1 MSRIAVFRSL
11 AVALGTVSM
20 VAACGG
26 GGSNNNNSQNLAS
39 DQTVSFPMVDDVGDL
54 DPAHMSAAVDID
66 IFRNT
71 YSGLYKFDDQLNQ
84 VPDIATAKPDI
95 SSDGLTYT
103 FHMKHNAKFSNGDP
117 VTADDFLFS
126 WNRAAAIQGDYAS
139 VFQPVNGYDD
149 VAGGKATEMSGL
161 KKIDDYTFSATLS
174 APAGYWYTETA
185 LWTAWVVD
193 KKVVLAAGKATDS
206 TWASDPS
213 TAIGTGQFKMTARTP
228 KQSIDFAPV
237 ANWWG
242 GSTGTVTKVHIE
254 IVADQKAQ
262 LTKYESGGYTLIGFA
277 NQSLTPEDVIRYH
290 SDSQLSKQL
299 QLQPSARTSWVG
311 FNQCDANNQSKDCKG
326 KPASPFAGDGNG
338 KLLREAFSLAI
349 DRDQLVDIAC
359 SKGTACVKATGG
371 VITKG
376 LKGYLGDN
384 TDPWAKFDAAKAKQ
398 LLQQAGGT
406 SVVGNLTYTYN
417 ASAQNKAVCDNLAS
431 QWRQNLGITVQCAST
446 DRAAFFNARSKCNYS
461 IFRHSWGADYDNP
474 QDWFD
479 FLFETNAGS
488 HGECYANSQLDSMAK
503 DANAK
508 PLDQSLDTYKK
519 MNQILVDNTVTANL
533 FYGIQQYV
541 SHPYVQGV
549 GGNPLYDNYWSD
561 VKILQH

>member
-1 MSRIAVFRSL
+1 MSRFAVFRSL
-11 AVALGTVSM
+11 AVALGTISV

-26 GGSNNNNSQNLAS
+26 GGGTTSENLAA
-39 DQTVSFPMVDDVGDL
+39 DQTLSFPMVDDVGNT
-54 DPAHMSAAVDID
+54 DPAKMSAAVDID

-71 YSGLYKFDDQLNQ
+71 YSGLYKFDDQLNE
-84 VPDIATAKPDI
+84 VADIASGPPQI

-103 FHMKHNAKFSNGDP
+103 FKMKNNVKFSNGDP
-117 VTADDFLFS
+117 VKADDFIFS
-126 WNRAAAIQGDYAS
+126 WDRVPAMQGDYAS
-139 VFQPVNGYDD
+139 VMQPVAGYDD
-149 VAGGKATEMSGL
+149 VAAGKATHMSGL
-161 KKIDDYTFSATLS
+161 KKIDDYSFSATLS
-174 APAGYWYTETA
+174 APAGYWYTEVA

-193 KKVVLAAGKATDS
+193 QKVILAAGKATD
-206 TWASDPS
+206 TAWADNPA

-262 LTKYESGGYTLIGFA
+262 LTKYESGGYSLIGFA
-277 NQSLTPEDVIRYH
+277 NQNLTPEDVIRYN
-290 SDSQLSKQL
+290 SDSQLKKQL
-299 QLQPSARTSWVG
+299 QLQPSARTTWVG
-311 FNQCDANNQSKDCKG
+311 FNQCGSSNQSKDCKG

-384 TDPWAKFDAAKAKQ
+384 TDPWAVFDANKAKQ
-398 LLQQAGGT
+398 LLQQAGGAAA
-406 SVVGNLTYTYN
+406 VGNLTYTYN
-417 ASAQNKAVCDNLAS
+417 ATAFNKAVCDNLAS
-431 QWRQNLGITVQCAST
+431 QWRQNLGVTVQCAST
-446 DRAAFFNARSKCNYS
+446 DRASFFNARSKCNYP

-479 FLFETNAGS
+479 FLFVTNAGS
-488 HGECYANSQLDSMAK
+488 HGECYANSQLDSMSK
-503 DANAK
+503 DANTK
-508 PLDQSLDTYKK
+508 PLSQSLDTYKK

-533 FYGIQQYV
+533 VYGIQQYV
-541 SHPYVQGV
+541 SHPYVKGV

>member
-1 MSRIAVFRSL
+1 MTRFAVFRSL
-11 AVALGTVSM
+11 AVALGAVSM

-26 GGSNNNNSQNLAS
+26 GGNTTSNLAS
-39 DQTVSFPMVDDVGDL
+39 DQTLSFPMVDDVGNT

-84 VPDIATAKPDI
+84 VPDIATGAPTI
-95 SSDGLTYT
+95 SADGMTYT
-103 FHMKHNAKFSNGDP
+103 FKMKNNVKFSNGDP
-117 VTADDFLFS
+117 VKADDFIFS
-126 WNRAAAIQGDYAS
+126 WDRAAAIQGDYAS
-139 VFQPVNGYDD
+139 VFQPVVGYDD
-149 VAGGKATEMSGL
+149 VSNGKATHMSGL
-161 KKIDDYTFSATLS
+161 KKIDDFSFSATLT

-193 KKVVLAAGKATDS
+193 QKVVLAAGKATDS
-206 TWASDPS
+206 TWADNPT

-228 KQSIDFAPV
+228 KQSLDFAPV

-262 LTKYESGGYTLIGFA
+262 LTKYESGGYSMIGFG
-277 NQSLTPEDVIRYH
+277 NQSLTPEDVIRYN
-290 SDSQLSKQL
+290 SDSQLKKQL
-299 QLQPSARTSWVG
+299 TLQPSARTSWIG
-311 FNQCDANNQSKDCKG
+311 FNMCSSDNGSKDCKG
-326 KPASPFAGDGNG
+326 KSSPFGGDAG
-338 KLLREAFSLAI
+338 KPLREAFSLAI

-359 SKGTACVKATGG
+359 SKGTACTKATGG

-384 TDPWAKFDAAKAKQ
+384 TDPWAKFDKAQAQTLLKQ
-398 LLQQAGGT
+398 GDPDGSKT
-406 SVVGNLTYTYN
+406 KNLIYTYN
-417 ASAQNKAVCDNLAS
+417 ATAQNKAVCDNLAS
-431 QWRQNLGITVQCAST
+431 QWKENLGVTVQCAST
-446 DRAAFFNARSKCNYS
+446 DRASFFNARNKCSYT
-461 IFRHSWGADYDNP
+461 IFRHSWGADYDHP

-479 FLFETNAGS
+479 FLFVSDAGS
-488 HGECYANSQLDSMAK
+488 GGACYSNSTLDSMAK
-503 DANAK
+503 DANSK
-508 PLDQSLDTYKK
+508 PLSQSLDTYKK
-519 MNQILVDNTVTANL
+519 MNQILVDNCVTGNL

-541 SHPYVQGV
+541 VHPYVQGA
-549 GGNPLYDNYWSD
+549 GGNALYDNYWAD